1 MIVVYY
7 LKDVNVMIFVK
18 ILMKKKIKV
27 FVLVYVKEENVIL
40 KYVKIVN
47 IVIIQKRLMEFL
59 KKQESVK
66 V

>member
-1 MIVVYY
+1 MIAVYY